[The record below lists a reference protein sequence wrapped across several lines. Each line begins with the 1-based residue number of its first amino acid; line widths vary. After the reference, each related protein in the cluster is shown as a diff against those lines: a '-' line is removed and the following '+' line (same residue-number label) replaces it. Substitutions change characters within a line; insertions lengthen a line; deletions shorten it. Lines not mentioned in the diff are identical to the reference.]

1 MKLGLTSSVQHRVLA
16 AGQGGYGESRA
27 GPFCKLLLGPSM
39 AGDSMTPVPSSTCE
53 DDQLHCHELRL
64 SHL

>member
-27 GPFCKLLLGPSM
+27 GPFLKLPLGP
-39 AGDSMTPVPSSTCE
+39 
-53 DDQLHCHELRL
+53 
-64 SHL
+64 